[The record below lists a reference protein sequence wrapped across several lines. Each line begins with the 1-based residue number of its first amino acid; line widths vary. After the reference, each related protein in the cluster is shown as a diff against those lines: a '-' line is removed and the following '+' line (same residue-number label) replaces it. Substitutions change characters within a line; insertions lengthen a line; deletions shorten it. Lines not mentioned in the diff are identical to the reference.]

1 MTGTFRISDQGSTL
15 GLTLY
20 PKNFEHPVHLLIEGN
35 TLYVTRTTKSGTMV
49 TSGVDTSGH
58 AAATELR
65 TALFGVL

>member
-20 PKNFEHPVHLLIEGN
+20 PENYEHPVHLLIEGN

-49 TSGVDTSGH
+49 TSGVDRSGH
-58 AAATELR
+58 SAVDELR
-65 TALFGVL
+65 AGLFRLV